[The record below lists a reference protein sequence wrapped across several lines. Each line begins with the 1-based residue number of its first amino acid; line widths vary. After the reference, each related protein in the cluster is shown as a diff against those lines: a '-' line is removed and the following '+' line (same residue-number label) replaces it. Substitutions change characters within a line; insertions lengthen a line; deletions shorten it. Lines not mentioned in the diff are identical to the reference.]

1 MFFFFVQK
9 SWFHFILNKH
19 DQEHCS
25 KDFSQSEVLSHDGM
39 LCQIISSRYFFFP
52 GPYGCQEEAFCK
64 SPCVAM
70 DWIHGLP
77 LCLCLVKYLRRTGS
91 GLTLTMTW
99 RLGVKKQPNKNRLKR
114 YIYIFWC
121 LRNLGV
127 KNVFVLQKITNTS
140 PAPLTTPQPVKHVK
154 LCFME
159 ASPRNL
165 MMVPPVCTATL
176 YSAAVIPVGYLRRRV
191 PWWTLEACQWIVKR
205 MYMTNLIGI
214 LTMVYYNP
222 LTG

>member
-1 MFFFFVQK
+1 M
-9 SWFHFILNKH
+9 SNYLITL
-19 DQEHCS
+19 
-25 KDFSQSEVLSHDGM
+25 
-39 LCQIISSRYFFFP
+39 FFFP

-99 RLGVKKQPNKNRLKR
+99 RLGVKKQPNKNRLKIYIYVYIYICI

-127 KNVFVLQKITNTS
+127 KNVFFLKQITNTPPTFDNP
-140 PAPLTTPQPVKHVK
+140 PASETCQ
-154 LCFME
+154 
-159 ASPRNL
+159 
-165 MMVPPVCTATL
+165 
-176 YSAAVIPVGYLRRRV
+176 AVFHG
-191 PWWTLEACQWIVKR
+191 
-205 MYMTNLIGI
+205 G
-214 LTMVYYNP
+214 
-222 LTG
+222 